1 VKLIRFGETGKEK
14 PGALL
19 EDGSRVDVS
28 GFGADFD
35 EDFFASG
42 GIAALRGWLDRNRAS
57 APRVDRA
64 TRLGP
69 PVRRPSK
76 LVCIGFNYGDHA
88 AETGSELPKEPVI
101 FLKATSALMGPYDAL
116 VMPRTATKVD
126 YEVELAVIIGK
137 RASYV
142 AKESALEFVAGYTL
156 FNDFS
161 ERSFQFERGG
171 QYTKG
176 KSADTFAPVGPFLAT
191 RDEIPDAQKLAIWLK
206 VNGEFRQKSSTANM
220 IFDVPTLVSYVTEFM
235 TLLPGDIIAT
245 GTPHGVGFGRKPP
258 VYLNP
263 GDVVEYGI
271 DGLGEARQRV
281 EPSR

>member
-28 GFGADFD
+28 GFGADYD
-35 EDFFASG
+35 EEFFASG
-42 GIAALRGWLDRNRAS
+42 GIEALRGWLDRNRAS

-88 AETGSELPKEPVI
+88 AESGSELPKEPVI

>member
-42 GIAALRGWLDRNRAS
+42 GIAALRGWLERNRAS

>member
-1 VKLIRFGETGKEK
+1 MKLIRFGETGKEK

-28 GFGADFD
+28 GFGADYD
-35 EDFFASG
+35 EEFFASG
-42 GIAALRGWLDRNRAS
+42 GIEALRGWLDRNRAS

-88 AETGSELPKEPVI
+88 AESGSELPKEPVI

>member
-1 VKLIRFGETGKEK
+1 MKLIRFGETGKEK

-28 GFGADFD
+28 GFGADYD
-35 EDFFASG
+35 EEFFASG
-42 GIAALRGWLDRNRAS
+42 GIEALRGWLDRNRAS

>member
-1 VKLIRFGETGKEK
+1 MKLIRFGEPGEEK
-14 PGALL
+14 PGVLL
-19 EDGSRVDVS
+19 EDGVRLDAS
-28 GFGADFD
+28 GFGADYD
-35 EDFFASG
+35 EKFFERD
-42 GIAALRGWLDRNRAS
+42 GIMALSSWLDRNRSS

-64 TRLGP
+64 IRLGP

-101 FLKATSALMGPYDAL
+101 FLKATSALMGPNDAL
-116 VMPRTATKVD
+116 VMPRNATKVD
-126 YEVELAVIIGK
+126 YEVELAAVIGK

-142 AKESALEFVAGYTL
+142 PKERALEFVAGYTL

-161 ERSFQFERGG
+161 ERGFQFERGG
-171 QYTKG
+171 QFTKG
-176 KSADTFAPVGPFLAT
+176 KSADTFAPVGPFLAA
-191 RDEIPDAQKLAIWLK
+191 RDEIPETHKLAIWLK
-206 VNGEFRQKSSTANM
+206 VNGEMRQNSTTASM
-220 IFDVPTLVSYVTEFM
+220 IFDIPTLISYVSEFM

-245 GTPHGVGFGRKPP
+245 GTPHGVGYGRKPP
-258 VYLNP
+258 VYLKP

-281 EPSR
+281 EASR

>member
-1 VKLIRFGETGKEK
+1 MKLIRFGETGKEK

-42 GIAALRGWLDRNRAS
+42 GIAALRGWLERNRAS

-88 AETGSELPKEPVI
+88 AESGSELPKEPVI